1 MSTGLEPEEVVA
13 ARENVHALGE
23 RPRDLPGRVCPRC
36 GQRYTELEVHRS
48 HGREY
53 LYAVHD
59 TWVNGKRFRH
69 RCYLGPKDGYKYGAA
84 AQFERPWFGALLPAA
99 KPRLEFQRR
108 LGYLENLT
116 RAALGAAETPED
128 TNEVIRVLAEGLRAA
143 AQQAQIIRAAAAPD
157 PAAAGGEK

>member
-1 MSTGLEPEEVVA
+1 MSTGLETEGIVA
-13 ARENVHALGE
+13 ARGNAHAPGE

-59 TWVNGKRFRH
+59 TWVRGKRVRH
-69 RCYLGPKDGYKYGAA
+69 RCYLGPKDGYRYGAA
-84 AQFERPWFGALLPAA
+84 AHFERPWFGALLPAA

-108 LGYLENLT
+108 LGYLENLAKAT
-116 RAALGAAETPED
+116 LGAAETPED

-143 AQQAQIIRAAAAPD
+143 AQQAQVIGAAAGSGA
-157 PAAAGGEK
+157 AAAGGDK

>member
-1 MSTGLEPEEVVA
+1 MSTGLEPEGVVA
-13 ARENVHALGE
+13 ARENAHAPQE

-36 GQRYTELEVHRS
+36 GQKYTELEVQHS

-59 TWVNGKRFRH
+59 TWVNGKRVRH

-84 AQFERPWFGALLPAA
+84 AHLEKPWFGALLPAA
-99 KPRLEFQRR
+99 KARLEFQRR

-116 RAALGAAETPED
+116 RATLGAAETPED
-128 TNEVIRVLAEGLRAA
+128 TNEVIRVLAEGLHAA
-143 AQQAQIIRAAAAPD
+143 ARQAQIVRTAAGSGAAAV
-157 PAAAGGEK
+157 GGEK